1 MGFPDCAVVRSG
13 DQYIMG
19 AAVKQTLMLITQGF
33 CRPARRVAPRDS
45 STAIQRAPSA
55 NPTGKSTMT
64 ARSIVFVAAL
74 VCLLSSLIGKA
85 TAEEQTPEQR
95 RMLVEG
101 AHLWSIYCNQCHNAR
116 PGSQFSPAQW
126 DAITMH
132 MKTLSNMPA
141 KDMRAIKEFLKLH

>member
-1 MGFPDCAVVRSG
+1 MITRYSLSLRLAFNMSIRSVIFAALVVSVCATT
-13 DQYIMG
+13 
-19 AAVKQTLMLITQGF
+19 A
-33 CRPARRVAPRDS
+33 PARRVAAD
-45 STAIQRAPSA
+45 
-55 NPTGKSTMT
+55 
-64 ARSIVFVAAL
+64 
-74 VCLLSSLIGKA
+74 
-85 TAEEQTPEQR
+85 EQTPEQR
-95 RMLVEG
+95 RLLVEG

>member
-1 MGFPDCAVVRSG
+1 M
-13 DQYIMG
+13 
-19 AAVKQTLMLITQGF
+19 AAI
-33 CRPARRVAPRDS
+33 
-45 STAIQRAPSA
+45 AIL
-55 NPTGKSTMT
+55 PTTF
-64 ARSIVFVAAL
+64 ARSAA
-74 VCLLSSLIGKA
+74 A
-85 TAEEQTPEQR
+85 AEQTPEQR

-141 KDMRAIKEFLKLH
+141 KDLRAIKKFLKLH

>member
-1 MGFPDCAVVRSG
+1 MAIVALLPTIFAGS
-13 DQYIMG
+13 
-19 AAVKQTLMLITQGF
+19 AA
-33 CRPARRVAPRDS
+33 
-45 STAIQRAPSA
+45 
-55 NPTGKSTMT
+55 
-64 ARSIVFVAAL
+64 
-74 VCLLSSLIGKA
+74 
-85 TAEEQTPEQR
+85 AEQQTPEQR
-95 RMLVEG
+95 RMLIEG

>member
-1 MGFPDCAVVRSG
+1 MRGRF
-13 DQYIMG
+13 
-19 AAVKQTLMLITQGF
+19 KLIAQRTQI
-33 CRPARRVAPRDS
+33 APGTAGP
-45 STAIQRAPSA
+45 STRQSLTRYPQAILTQRYL
-55 NPTGKSTMT
+55 GL
-64 ARSIVFVAAL
+64 ILFIAAL
-74 VCLLSSLIGKA
+74 TFCVGSFINKA